1 MKRFFALFLILI
13 SVFSF
18 SCQKEIYGVLPFEN
32 RNVYAECTVN
42 GKFRIIIEKTGND
55 RYLRV
60 LSPTELSGME
70 FFFSET
76 ESYVISGNMKI
87 PTDRKQLD
95 GIYAL
100 ASLFHINEA
109 MLTSAVSENGKGNLT
124 FQSEDCE
131 YTLVFNNNGEL
142 ITALI
147 CGDGYEYNVIIS
159 SLKIE

>member
-1 MKRFFALFLILI
+1 
-13 SVFSF
+13 
-18 SCQKEIYGVLPFEN
+18 
-32 RNVYAECTVN
+32 
-42 GKFRIIIEKTGND
+42 
-55 RYLRV
+55 
-60 LSPTELSGME
+60 ME

-100 ASLFHINEA
+100 ASLFNINEA

>member
-1 MKRFFALFLILI
+1 MKRFFALFLIFI
-13 SVFSF
+13 SLFSI
-18 SCQKEIYGVLPFEN
+18 SCKKETYNILPFEN

-42 GKFRIIIEKTGND
+42 GKFRIIIEKIGND

-60 LSPTELSGME
+60 LSPTELSGVE

-76 ESYVISGNMKI
+76 ESYVISGDIKI

-100 ASLFHINEA
+100 SSLFNINEA

-124 FQSEDCE
+124 FQNEGCE
-131 YTLVFNNNGEL
+131 YTLIFNNKGEL
-142 ITALI
+142 SNALI
-147 CGDGYEYNVIIS
+147 CGDGYEYNVVIS
-159 SLKIE
+159 LLKIE